1 MANGENDHP
10 SSSPEEHPEFSV
22 QGYTGAS
29 PKEKTDQ
36 TLFKESEG
44 EDFSQRYD
52 TKKLYLGIQRH
63 LLAIVLSIILWT
75 LLGAL
80 GTWYFLTHYRA
91 ESVVLYQQ
99 DLPKTLPGG
108 VSMNNLSLSTA
119 LDLITL
125 PTHFQAVKA
134 ILGLNLSPREIEKMV
149 EVPVP
154 RSNSHLIRIIAKS
167 DNPNLAVDIVNT
179 LAKIAVKSSIDFNQ
193 KQLQAQLDNFKNQL
207 DQVNQKLFKELKE
220 IEEFKKSHQ
229 YFEMTADYSSLV
241 NQILNARAKLQTAT
255 LRYNGLVIEYE
266 NLKRESVNIPG
277 ETELRGGYR
286 GVSGPS
292 ENPIVN
298 RVYNLEAALAEAKAK
313 YAPNNPKIKVLEDE
327 LNSLKEQMKGYKKGE
342 SGAAAPFT
350 EPNPNKES
358 LSIEL
363 MRMQGKVRS
372 AQKAKQDLAEDLAK
386 MEKEMENLPS
396 EQITFSRLLDAKKI
410 TEEQVQFL
418 TKALE
423 TIQLMINVPKGGL
436 ELYQLAEK
444 AKKLKDSWWV
454 PLLPL
459 LGAIFG
465 LIFGLFTAIALEM
478 TDRKIWTPKQ
488 VELAYDIPTLTLIP
502 ELSHLNKKNSEK
514 KTLFFIRDLAE
525 HLEHLESEAFSKID
539 NHNGIKGITLTF
551 TSSTSGE
558 GKSFL
563 SHHLSLYYQR
573 LRKKVLLIEFDP
585 RPNNYSEGNAP
596 MPLEPI
602 LKGEKKWKDLVFKGK
617 PDRLNLGLEEPFMK
631 ELLKTRQMNELM
643 NDIKKE
649 YELIIVDAPG
659 IIDKDFSVNL
669 ASMSD
674 LCVFVIGSSIV
685 NRSVVNQSLRGLFR
699 FGVKP
704 NAIVLNRVLPV
715 YIEDEKI
722 KQEIKRTNS
731 FWKNLFSKT

>member
-1 MANGENDHP
+1 MTTEDNDHP
-10 SSSPEEHPEFSV
+10 SSPEEHPEFSMH
-22 QGYTGAS
+22 GYTSAA
-29 PKEKTDQ
+29 PKEKSDQ
-36 TLFKESEG
+36 SIFKQAEG

-52 TKKLYLGIQRH
+52 TNKLYLGIQRH
-63 LLAIVLSIILWT
+63 LWTIALSILLWS
-75 LLGAL
+75 LLGAF
-80 GTWYFLTHYRA
+80 GTWYFLTHYKA

-108 VSMNNLSLSTA
+108 ISMNNLSLSTA

-134 ILGLNLSPREIEKMV
+134 ILGLNLSPKQIEEMV
-149 EVPVP
+149 EVPAP
-154 RSNSHLIRIIAKS
+154 RGNSHLIRIIAKS

-179 LAKIAVKSSIDFNQ
+179 LAKVAVKSSIDFNQ

-207 DQVNQKLFKELKE
+207 DEVNQKLFKELKD

-241 NQILNARAKLQTAT
+241 NQILDERAKLQTAT

-266 NLKRESVNIPG
+266 NLKRESANVPS
-277 ETELRGGYR
+277 ETEMRGGYK
-286 GVSGPS
+286 GGTSGPS
-292 ENPIVN
+292 DNPAVN
-298 RVYNLEAALAEAKAK
+298 RIYTLETALAEAKAK
-313 YAPNNPKIKVLEDE
+313 YAPSNPKVKALQDE
-327 LNSLKEQMKGYKKGE
+327 LNELKEQMKGYKKGE
-342 SGAAAPFT
+342 GTPSSPFT

-358 LSIEL
+358 LAIEL
-363 MRMQGKVRS
+363 MRMQGKVRA
-372 AQKAKQDLAEDLAK
+372 AQKAKQDLSESVAK
-386 MEKEMENLPS
+386 MEKEMENLPA

-444 AKKLKDSWWV
+444 AKKLRDSWWV

-459 LGAIFG
+459 LGALAGLLFG
-465 LIFGLFTAIALEM
+465 LIGAVGQEM

-488 VELAYDIPTLTLIP
+488 VELAYDIPTLTVIP
-502 ELSHLNKKNSEK
+502 ELSHLNKKNSET

-525 HLEHLESEAFSKID
+525 HLEHLEAEAFSKMA
-539 NHNGIKGITLTF
+539 NQNGPKGIVLTF
-551 TSSTSGE
+551 TSSTVGE

-563 SHHLSLYYQR
+563 SHHLTLYYHR
-573 LRKKVLLIEFDP
+573 LRKKVLLVEFDS
-585 RPNNYSEGNAP
+585 RPNTYSDGLPPVA
-596 MPLEPI
+596 LESL
-602 LKGEKKWKDLVFKGK
+602 LKGEKKWQDTVVKGR
-617 PDRLNLGLEEPFMK
+617 PDRLNLGMEEPFMK
-631 ELLKTRQMNELM
+631 ELIKTRQMNELLT
-643 NDIKKE
+643 DFKKE
-649 YELIIVDAPG
+649 YELIIIDAPG
-659 IIDKDFSVNL
+659 VIDNDFSINL
-669 ASMSD
+669 ASMAD

-685 NRSVVNQSLRGLFR
+685 NRSVVNQSLHGLFR

-704 NAIVLNRVLPV
+704 SAIVLNRVLPV

-722 KQEIKRTNS
+722 KQEIKRTNN
-731 FWKNLFSKT
+731 FWKNLFFPT